1 MKILARWMAA
11 IAAMLVLAQPVLA
24 QAGKASAAKSARA
37 LPIEKITADV
47 FTGDFQQM
55 MERRH
60 IRIVVP
66 YSRTLYFNDKGQERG
81 LTADV
86 MREFERHL
94 NKKYA
99 KQLGRRPLTIVLI
112 PSTRDDLFDA
122 VRRGTADIAAG
133 NLTIT
138 EQRLKKVDFVAV
150 PGTVGESELIVTGPK
165 SPAVAT
171 LDDLAG
177 KTIHV
182 RPASSYY
189 QSIADLN
196 ARFAKERKTPMK
208 VVDLPDALEDEDILE
223 MLNVGL
229 IDLAVVDDWKGRM
242 WAQILPAIKVR
253 EHLAVRKGVKVGWA
267 IRQGSPQLKAEAE
280 QFLAA
285 ASKSASAEYRLK
297 QAMSRVKR
305 IRNNTADAEIKRFEQ
320 TLAVFEKY
328 GKQYGFDP
336 LMLAALGYQESQ
348 LRQDAKSPVGA
359 IGIMQVMPATG
370 TELKVGDVKIAENN
384 IHAGAKYMDQLMGVY
399 FKEANFTDADRALF
413 AFASY
418 NAGPGRI
425 SQMRKEAA
433 KRGLNP
439 DRWFHNVEIV
449 TAEKVGIET
458 TTYVR
463 NIFKYYTAYRLALDT
478 QLEQKRARQSITP
491 KQ

>member
-1 MKILARWMAA
+1 MTILARMAA
-11 IAAMLVLAQPVLA
+11 LAAALMLTQPVLA
-24 QAGKASAAKSARA
+24 QSADKSADKAARA
-37 LPIEKITADV
+37 LQIEKVTAER

-55 MERRH
+55 LDRRR
-60 IRIVVP
+60 IRVVMP
-66 YSRTLYFNDKGQERG
+66 YSRTLYFNDKGNERG
-81 LTADV
+81 LTADL

-99 KQLGRRPLTIVLI
+99 KQLGKRPLTIVLI
-112 PSTRDDLFDA
+112 PSTRDELIDSVA
-122 VRRGTADIAAG
+122 KGTADIAAG

-138 EQRLKKVDFVAV
+138 EQRLKRVDFA
-150 PGTVGESELIVTGPK
+150 PSPSKVGESEVIVTGPK
-165 SPAVAT
+165 SPALAK

-189 QSIADLN
+189 QSVAELN
-196 ARFAKERKTPMK
+196 ARFAKERKTPIK

-229 IDLAVVDDWKGRM
+229 IELAVVDDWKARM

-253 EHLAVRKGVKVGWA
+253 ADLPLRTGVRIGWA
-267 IRQGSPQLKAEAE
+267 IRHGSPQLQAEAE

-285 ASKSASAEYRLK
+285 AVKSASAENRLK

-305 IRNNTADAEIKRFEQ
+305 IGNNTADAELKRFEQ
-320 TLAVFEKY
+320 IVAIFEKY

-336 LMLAALGYQESQ
+336 LMLAAQGYQESQ
-348 LRQDAKSPVGA
+348 LRQDAKSKGGA

-370 TELKVGDVKIAENN
+370 TELKVGDIKVAENN
-384 IHAGAKYMDQLMGVY
+384 IHAGAKYMDQLMDVY
-399 FKEANFTDADRALF
+399 FKDANFTEAERPLF

-433 KRGLNP
+433 RRGLNP
-439 DRWFHNVEIV
+439 DKWFHNVEIV
-449 TAEKVGIET
+449 TAEKVGIEA

-478 QLEQKRARQSITP
+478 QLEQKRARESIAP

>member
-1 MKILARWMAA
+1 MKILARTAA
-11 IAAMLVLAQPVLA
+11 IAATLVLAQPVLA
-24 QAGKASAAKSARA
+24 QAGKGSAEKSARA
-37 LPIEKITADV
+37 LAIEKVTADV

-55 MERRH
+55 LERRR
-60 IRIVVP
+60 IRVVVP
-66 YSRTLYFNDKGQERG
+66 YSRTLYFNDKGHERG
-81 LTADV
+81 LTADL

-99 KQLGRRPLTIVLI
+99 KELKKRPLTIVLI
-112 PSTRDDLFDA
+112 PSTRDELFDSVA
-122 VRRGTADIAAG
+122 KGTADIAAG

-138 EQRLKKVDFVAV
+138 EQRLKKVDFAAS
-150 PGTVGESELIVTGPK
+150 PTKVGDSEVIVTGPK
-165 SPAVAT
+165 SPAVAK

-189 QSIADLN
+189 QSVAELN
-196 ARFAKERKTPMK
+196 ARFAKERRTPMK

-229 IDLAVVDDWKGRM
+229 IELAVVDDWKGRM

-253 EHLAVRKGVKVGWA
+253 ADLPVRTGVRIGWA

-280 QFLAA
+280 QFLAVA
-285 ASKSASAEYRLK
+285 VKTSSAESRLK
-297 QAMSRVKR
+297 QAMSRAKR
-305 IRNNTADAEIKRFEQ
+305 IRNNTADAELKRFEQ
-320 TLAVFEKY
+320 MVAIFEKY

-336 LMLAALGYQESQ
+336 LMLAAQGFQESQ
-348 LRQDAKSPVGA
+348 LRQDAKSRVGA

-370 TELKVGDVKIAENN
+370 TELKVGDIKIAENN
-384 IHAGAKYMDQLMGVY
+384 IHAGAKYMDQLMGAY
-399 FKEANFTDADRALF
+399 FKDANFTDADRALF

-433 KRGLNP
+433 RRGLNP
-439 DRWFHNVEIV
+439 DKWFHNVEII

-463 NIFKYYTAYRLALDT
+463 NVFKYYTAYRLALDT
-478 QLEQKRARQSITP
+478 QLEQKRARQSIAP
-491 KQ
+491 RQ